1 MGSSNPIREDTKLSF
16 GMSGIIGQQMN
27 EEFMLAAHAVMH
39 GKLNGNGSGLTG
51 VDGRRTGNR
60 TGRSAPLQEFK
71 PRFLQN
77 L

>member
-1 MGSSNPIREDTKLSF
+1 
-16 GMSGIIGQQMN
+16 MSRIIGQQMN

-39 GKLNGNGSGLTG
+39 GKLNGNGSGLAG

-60 TGRSAPLQEFK
+60 AGRSAPLQEFK
-71 PRFLQN
+71 PRLLQN